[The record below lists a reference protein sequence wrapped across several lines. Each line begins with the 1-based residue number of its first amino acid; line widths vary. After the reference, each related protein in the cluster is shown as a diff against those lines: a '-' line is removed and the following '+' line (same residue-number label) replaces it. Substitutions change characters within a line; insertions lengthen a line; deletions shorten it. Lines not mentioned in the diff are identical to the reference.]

1 MEAGAVLTHHVK
13 PSARGGARGQRLQV
27 NGVECLESGAAL
39 GHDLLQL
46 SVLTNERRV

>member
-1 MEAGAVLTHHVK
+1 MEAGAVLTHHVQ
-13 PSARGGARGQRLQV
+13 PPASGGARGQGLKV
-27 NGVECLESGAAL
+27 NGVEGLEAGAAL